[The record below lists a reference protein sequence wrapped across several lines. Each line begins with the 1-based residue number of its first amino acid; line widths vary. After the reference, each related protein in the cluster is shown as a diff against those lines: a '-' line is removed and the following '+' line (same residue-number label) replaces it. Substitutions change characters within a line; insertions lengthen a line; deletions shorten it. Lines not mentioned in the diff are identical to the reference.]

1 MPDLDAERR
10 AFALLQWV
18 PYSLPA
24 QFDYELAAQGHYTR
38 LQQQR
43 GNAALDDFD
52 KQHPAERSTELQ
64 AFYELERLGVYT
76 QSDFF
81 SPTKAKDGYYARRL
95 KLHLSTRKPDRA
107 PTAARPHRRTRLHR
121 PL

>member
-1 MPDLDAERR
+1 MLDLDAQRR

-18 PYSLPA
+18 PYSLPSE
-24 QFDYELAAQGHYTR
+24 FDYELAVQGHYTR
-38 LQQQR
+38 LQR
-43 GNAALDDFD
+43 ERSDAALDVSD
-52 KQHPAERSTELQ
+52 KEHPYVRSTELQ

-81 SPTKAKDGYYARRL
+81 SPPKAKDGYYARRL